1 MRRNDTWE
9 ITATIKVRDKN
20 GSTITHKETM
30 LAMGNVKKAMA
41 KAKNDMVKKY
51 ASGDG
56 LSCNGVQLK
65 TVWCGLM

>member
-1 MRRNDTWE
+1 MRKNDTWE

-20 GSTITHKETM
+20 GGTITHKETM
-30 LAMGNVKKAMA
+30 LAVGNVKKAMA
-41 KAKNDMVKKY
+41 KARNDMIKKY

-56 LSCNGVQLK
+56 LSYNGVQLK